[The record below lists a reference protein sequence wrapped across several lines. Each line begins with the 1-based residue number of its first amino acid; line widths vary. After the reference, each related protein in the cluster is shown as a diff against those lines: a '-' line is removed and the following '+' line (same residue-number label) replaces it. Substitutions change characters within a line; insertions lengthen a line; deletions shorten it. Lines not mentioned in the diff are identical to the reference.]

1 MIKMKTMKST
11 IKILKIGGS
20 IITDKNRSALARP
33 DEITRVA
40 NEVAS
45 SPEDL
50 VLVHGAGS
58 FGHIPAQRYGLPH
71 KFNPTGLQRTHSCV
85 ARLNQMMVDALDKEG
100 ANPMPVHPL
109 SCVVLKGGRIE
120 RFCIEPILEMIRHSL
135 LPVLHGDVAMD
146 MIDGASIV
154 SGDQL
159 VSHLARALKAQV
171 VAVGTNVDG
180 VIFQGEPLF
189 ELAREDLMQ
198 ISESLKGS
206 SGVDVTG
213 GMRGKLLE
221 LLDLADS
228 GIDSIIFN
236 AGKKGQIEKALRG
249 EPIGTAVRRSR

>member
-1 MIKMKTMKST
+1 M

-33 DEITRVA
+33 GEISRVA
-40 NEVAS
+40 EEVAS
-45 SPEDL
+45 SPANL

-58 FGHIPAQRYGLPH
+58 FGHVPAKMYGLPH

-85 ARLNQMMVDALDKEG
+85 ARLNQMMVDALDKAG
-100 ANPMPVHPL
+100 TNPMPVHPL
-109 SCVVLKGGRIE
+109 SCIVLKGGRIE
-120 RFCIEPILEMIRHSL
+120 QFYIDPILEMIRHSL

-146 MIDGASIV
+146 LIDGAGIV

-159 VSHLARALKAQV
+159 VSHLARTMKAQA

-180 VIFQGEPLF
+180 VIFQGKPLSA
-189 ELAREDLMQ
+189 LTREDLPK

-206 SGVDVTG
+206 SSVDVTG
-213 GMRGKLLE
+213 GMKGKLLE
-221 LLDLADS
+221 LLDLADF

-236 AGKKGQIEKALRG
+236 AGKKGEIVKALKG
-249 EPIGTAVRRSR
+249 ESIGTEVRRSK

>member
-1 MIKMKTMKST
+1 M

-40 NEVAS
+40 EEVAS
-45 SPEDL
+45 APTDL

-58 FGHIPAQRYGLPH
+58 FGHIPAKRYTLPH
-71 KFNPTGLQRTHSCV
+71 RFNPKGLQITHSCV
-85 ARLNQMMVDALDKEG
+85 ARLNQMMVDALDKAG
-100 ANPMPVHPL
+100 ANPMPIHPL

-120 RFCIEPILEMIRHSL
+120 RFCIEPIFEMIGRSL

-146 MIDGASIV
+146 LVDGAGIV

-180 VIFQGEPLF
+180 VIFQGKPLST
-189 ELAREDLMQ
+189 LTREDLPK
-198 ISESLKGS
+198 ISENLRGS
-206 SGVDVTG
+206 SSVDVTG
-213 GMRGKLLE
+213 GMKGKLLE
-221 LLDLADS
+221 LLDLADF
-228 GIDSIIFN
+228 GINSIIFN
-236 AGKKGQIEKALRG
+236 AGIKGQIEKALRG
-249 EPIGTAVRRSR
+249 EPIGTAVRRPR